1 MRNTQLPSGEQVP
14 VLGLGTWHMGE
25 DPARRQDELEAIR
38 SAIDHGMTVIDTA
51 EMYGDGAAEE
61 LIGEA
66 LGGRRSE
73 AFIVS
78 KVLPHHATRRGTVA
92 ACENSLRRLGTDHL
106 DMYLLHWPGAV
117 PLDETLEGFDA
128 LLRAGKIRHWG
139 VSNFD
144 TRDMEEVLAL
154 PGGNAVAAR
163 VAANQV
169 LYNLTRRGIEF
180 DLMPWCRQRQLPV
193 MAYSPLEQG
202 RLLRDPE
209 LLRIAAQYSATPA
222 QIALRWVLRD
232 GMTIALPKAGTPGHV
247 AQLRGALDLSLSPQD
262 LAALDRAF
270 PPPRR
275 KVPLEVI

>member
-1 MRNTQLPSGEQVP
+1 MRNTQLPSGEQLP

-25 DPARRQDELEAIR
+25 RPAKRQDELDAIR
-38 SAIDHGMTVIDTA
+38 SAIDHGMKLIDTA
-51 EMYGDGAAEE
+51 EMYGNGAAEE
-61 LIGEA
+61 LVGEA
-66 LGGRRSE
+66 LGGRRND

-78 KVLPHHATRRGTVA
+78 KVLPHHATRRGTVT
-92 ACENSLRRLGTDHL
+92 ACENSLRRLGTDYL

-117 PLDETLEGFDA
+117 PLDETLEAFEA
-128 LLRAGKIRHWG
+128 LLRAGKIRYWG

-144 TRDMEEVLAL
+144 TPDMEELLAL
-154 PGGNAVAAR
+154 AGGNA

-169 LYNLTRRGIEF
+169 LYNLVRRGIEF
-180 DLMPWCRQRQLPV
+180 DLTPWCRQRKLPI

-202 RLLRDPE
+202 RLLGDPE
-209 LLRIAAQYSATPA
+209 LLRLAAEYSATPA

-232 GMTIALPKAGTPGHV
+232 DLTIALPKAGTPAHV
-247 AQLRGALDLSLSPQD
+247 RQLRSALDLPLSAQD

-270 PPPRR
+270 PPPQR

>member
-25 DPARRQDELEAIR
+25 HPEKRQDELDAIR
-38 SAIDHGMTVIDTA
+38 SAIDSGMTLIDTA
-51 EMYGDGAAEE
+51 EMYGNGAAEE
-61 LIGEA
+61 LVGEA
-66 LGGRRSE
+66 LGGRRSD

-78 KVLPHHATRRGTVA
+78 KVLPQHATRRGTVT
-92 ACENSLRRLGTDHL
+92 ACENSLRRLGTDYL

-117 PLDETLEGFDA
+117 PLDETLEAFDA
-128 LLRAGKIRHWG
+128 LLRAGKIRYWG

-144 TRDMEEVLAL
+144 TPDMEELLAL
-154 PGGNAVAAR
+154 PGGNAA
-163 VAANQV
+163 AANQV

-180 DLMPWCRQRQLPV
+180 DLAPWCRQRRLPI

-202 RLLRDPE
+202 RLLGDPE
-209 LLRIAAQYSATPA
+209 LMRLAAEYSATPA

-232 GMTIALPKAGTPGHV
+232 DLTIALPKAGTPDHV
-247 AQLRGALDLSLSPQD
+247 RQLRSALDLPLSPQD

-270 PPPRR
+270 PPPQR

>member
-25 DPARRQDELEAIR
+25 RPENRQDELDAIR
-38 SAIDHGMTVIDTA
+38 AAIDNGMKVIDTA

-61 LIGEA
+61 LVGQA
-66 LGGRRSE
+66 LDGRRTE

-78 KVLPHHATRRGTVA
+78 KVLPHHATRRGTVT
-92 ACENSLRRLGTDHL
+92 ACENSLRRLGTDYL

-117 PLDETLEGFDA
+117 PLDETLEAFDV

-144 TRDMEEVLAL
+144 TPDMEELLAL
-154 PGGNAVAAR
+154 PGGNAVAT
-163 VAANQV
+163 NQV

-180 DLMPWCRQRQLPV
+180 DLLPWCRQRKLPI

-202 RLLRDPE
+202 RLLGAPE
-209 LLRIAAQYSATPA
+209 LLRLAAEYAATPA

-232 GMTIALPKAGTPGHV
+232 DLTIALPKAGTPGHV
-247 AQLRGALDLSLSPQD
+247 GQLRSALDLPLSAQD

-270 PPPRR
+270 PPPKR
-275 KVPLEVI
+275 KLPLEMI

>member
-1 MRNTQLPSGEQVP
+1 MRSTRLPSGEEVP

-25 DPARRQDELEAIR
+25 QRERRRDERDAIR
-38 SAIDHGMTVIDTA
+38 CAIDSGMTIIDTA

-61 LIGEA
+61 LVGEA
-66 LGGRRSE
+66 LAGRRTD

-92 ACENSLRRLGTDHL
+92 ACENSLRRLGTDVIDL
-106 DMYLLHWPGAV
+106 YLLHWRGRV
-117 PLDETLEGFDA
+117 PLEETLEGFDA

-144 TRDMEEVLAL
+144 TEDMEELAAL
-154 PGGNAVAAR
+154 AGGGA

-180 DLMPWCRQRQLPV
+180 DLLPWCRQRTLPI

-202 RLLRDPE
+202 RLLGEPE
-209 LLRIAAQYSATPA
+209 LLRLAAACSATPA
-222 QIALRWVLRD
+222 QLALRWVLRND
-232 GMTIALPKAGTPGHV
+232 QVIALPKAGTPERV
-247 AQLRGALDLSLSPQD
+247 QQLRSALDLPLSPQD

-270 PPPRR
+270 PPPKR
-275 KVPLEVI
+275 KMPLEMI

>member
-25 DPARRQDELEAIR
+25 RPEKRRDELDAIR
-38 SAIDHGMTVIDTA
+38 FAVDNGMKLIDTA

-66 LGGRRSE
+66 LRGRRSD

-92 ACENSLRRLGTDHL
+92 ACEDSLRRLGTDYL
-106 DMYLLHWPGAV
+106 DMYLLHWPGTV
-117 PLDETLEGFDA
+117 PLEETLEAFDA
-128 LLRAGKIRHWG
+128 LLRAGKIRYWG

-144 TRDMEEVLAL
+144 APDMEELAAL
-154 PGGNAVAAR
+154 PGGDAVAT
-163 VAANQV
+163 NQV
-169 LYNLTRRGIEF
+169 LYNLMRRGIEF
-180 DLMPWCRQRQLPV
+180 DLAPWCRQRKLPI

-202 RLLRDPE
+202 RLLGDPE
-209 LLRIAAQYSATPA
+209 LLRVAAEHSATPA

-232 GMTIALPKAGTPGHV
+232 DATIALPKAGTPGHV
-247 AQLRGALDLSLSPQD
+247 AQLRSALDIRLSAQD
-262 LAALDRAF
+262 LAALDLAF
-270 PPPRR
+270 PPPKR
-275 KVPLEVI
+275 KVPLEMI

>member
-1 MRNTQLPSGEQVP
+1 MRYTQLPSGEQLP

-25 DPARRQDELEAIR
+25 HPEKRQGELDAIR
-38 SAIDHGMTVIDTA
+38 FAIDNGMNLIDTA

-61 LIGEA
+61 LVGEA
-66 LGGRRSE
+66 LSGRRSD

-92 ACENSLRRLGTDHL
+92 ACENSLRRLGTDCL
-106 DMYLLHWPGAV
+106 DLYLLHWPGAV
-117 PLDETLEGFDA
+117 PLEETLAAFDA
-128 LLRAGKIRHWG
+128 LLRAGKIRYWG

-144 TRDMEEVLAL
+144 TADMEELLAL
-154 PGGNAVAAR
+154 PGGNA

-180 DLMPWCRQRQLPV
+180 DLAPWCQQRKLPI

-202 RLLRDPE
+202 RLLRDPA
-209 LLRIAAQYSATPA
+209 LLRLAAEYAATPA
-222 QIALRWVLRD
+222 QIALRWVLRND
-232 GMTIALPKAGTPGHV
+232 LTIALPKAGTPGH
-247 AQLRGALDLSLSPQD
+247 AEQLRSALDLPLSPQD

-270 PPPRR
+270 APPKR
-275 KVPLEVI
+275 KVPLEMI